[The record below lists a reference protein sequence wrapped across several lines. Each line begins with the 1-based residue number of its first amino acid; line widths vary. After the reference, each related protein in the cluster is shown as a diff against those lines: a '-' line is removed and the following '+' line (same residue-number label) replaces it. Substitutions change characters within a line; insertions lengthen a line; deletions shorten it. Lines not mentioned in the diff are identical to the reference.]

1 MADPVQLTP
10 DALESLLADR
20 DAEAFAAFVADLY
33 RRTGA
38 ETTRESTLVTA
49 VAPDGD
55 RERLLVWTDD
65 RTRIE
70 RLLGREPPAPKVE
83 DFDAVVARDRDA
95 PSAAAVAEEAGA
107 GVRDTATLHDRL
119 LYAMDREA
127 CRELCREHF
136 EAEVEPRP
144 APEAEPEG
152 TAFDALSRPRIALAA
167 IAVCGLL
174 VAGVAGLPGTGPSDK
189 DAFVPGEGPGTVD
202 PPGTGLVTPVG
213 GEPGAT
219 PTVSTPPPTTGT
231 PPLPG
236 ESVLLEPCYRDDT
249 GPLVR
254 RICLPP
260 RPFSADRDPDAV
272 AGTGTL
278 FNGTFGNPY
287 DAEIRRAL
295 VGIETP
301 RDWRTR
307 VLANATFDAV
317 GQGYVPIGTLGP
329 EESRTLS
336 WVVTPPESA
345 DGGRYNVTVVS
356 EWAVPGY
363 DGPDPPDDDTATDG
377 SYFRVRRNYTFRV
390 RPNACR
396 DVDPCSLL
404 GGDPASVEPVSPIV
418 RRGSTNTTA
427 GFLYNPHDEV
437 ITNGSVTLDPP
448 TEAWNVTP
456 INGTS
461 FDALAPEKSHPVAW
475 NLTVPEDA
483 DCYPA
488 RTLTGETTYE
498 LDGERITV
506 PFSFT
511 ADVRVSGGCAVPRRA
526 PERPSPG

>member
-38 ETTRESTLVTA
+38 ETTREGTLVTA

-83 DFDAVVARDRDA
+83 NIDAIVAYDRDA
-95 PSAAAVAEEAGA
+95 PSAAAIAEEAGA

-144 APEAEPEG
+144 APEAESEG
-152 TAFDALSRPRIALAA
+152 TAFDALSRPRIALVA

-174 VAGVAGLPGTGPSDK
+174 VAGVAGLPGTGPSDR

-202 PPGTGLVTPVG
+202 PPGTGLVTPIG

-231 PPLPG
+231 PPFPLPG
-236 ESVLLEPCYRDDT
+236 ELVLLEPCYRDDT
-249 GPLVR
+249 GSLVR

-272 AGTGTL
+272 AGARTL

-329 EESRTLS
+329 EESRTIS

-345 DGGRYNVTVVS
+345 GGGRYNVTVIS

-363 DGPDPPDDDTATDG
+363 ESPNFVDNASTDASG
-377 SYFRVRRNYTFRV
+377 DYFRVRKNYTYRV
-390 RPNACR
+390 RPIECR
-396 DVDPCSLL
+396 GVDPCSLL
-404 GGDPASVEPVSPIV
+404 ANDAAGSEPFEVGTVPESA
-418 RRGSTNTTA
+418 TTTTA
-427 GFLYNPHDEV
+427 GYLYNPFDRT
-437 ITNGSVTLDPP
+437 ITNGTVTLDPP
-448 TEAWNVTP
+448 NADWNVTP
-456 INGTS
+456 ANGTT
-461 FDALAPEKSHPVAW
+461 FEALAPGESRPVAW
-475 NLTVPEDA
+475 NLTPPGFDY
-483 DCYPA
+483 CNPGNY
-488 RTLTGETTYE
+488 TLRGTATYE
-498 LDGERITV
+498 LDGGNRITV
-506 PFSFT
+506 PFSL
-511 ADVRVSGGCAVPRRA
+511 DVAVRNT
-526 PERPSPG
+526 GVCLV